1 MPAPRVAV
9 TGLQRMRGR
18 IRPAVLAVVGVLAGS
33 AVAAVGWLSLA
44 EDSLAEVQERLQER
58 DRYAQFVDEPAPGF
72 TLTDGGGAS
81 ISLSDFRGKV
91 VVLNFVYARCR
102 EICPPHMAILSD
114 LQDRI
119 DRIGLADRV
128 EFITLA
134 TDTEASDETAGI
146 IAGYGADFGLE
157 PGNWR
162 MLHRGDRQPRTVID
176 LAAEYGLEFRVVM
189 AAAAEHEPSNAAV
202 ERQVHGAVTHV
213 IGPTGRLR
221 ARFHGL
227 RFGRDTFTDYVQALV
242 ERGLAQ

>member
-1 MPAPRVAV
+1 
-9 TGLQRMRGR
+9 MRGR
-18 IRPAVLAVVGVLAGS
+18 VRPTVLAVMGVLAGS

-44 EDSLAEVQERLQER
+44 EDSLAEVQDRLRER
-58 DRYAQFVDEPAPGF
+58 DRYAQFVNEPAPGF

-81 ISLSDFRGKV
+81 VSLSDFRGKV

-114 LQDRI
+114 LQDRV
-119 DRIGLADRV
+119 DQVDLADRV

-146 IAGYGADFGLE
+146 IARYGADFGLE

-162 MLHRGDRQPRTVID
+162 MLHRGERAPSTVID
-176 LAAEYGLEFRVVM
+176 LAAEYGVEFRVVM
-189 AAAAEHEPSNAAV
+189 DATAEQGPSNAGV

-213 IGPTGRLR
+213 IGPAGQLR

-227 RFGRDTFTDYVQALV
+227 RFGRDTFADYVQALV
-242 ERGLAQ
+242 EREVAR